1 MVVLFTRVLFIV
13 LFSNTGVIGIVV
25 LDSIEV
31 SFCSVDTF
39 AGAKLTDE

>member
-13 LFSNTGVIGIVV
+13 LLSNTGVIGIVV

-31 SFCSVDTF
+31 TFCTVDTF
-39 AGAKLTDE
+39 AGAKLIDE